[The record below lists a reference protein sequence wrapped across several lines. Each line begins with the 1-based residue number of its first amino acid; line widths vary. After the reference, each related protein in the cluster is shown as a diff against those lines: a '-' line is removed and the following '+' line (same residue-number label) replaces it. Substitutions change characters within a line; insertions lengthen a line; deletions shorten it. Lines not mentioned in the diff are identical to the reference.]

1 MRAVPMA
8 VELGWLTALELLVG
22 PSSDGVPRPS
32 ISLRPE
38 VKSRHLRA
46 DEGGQRALSM
56 VPAPLTSTGSAMSQ
70 GLGDVLIAQGV
81 LTQERLAQ
89 AEQIRASQGTSLGKT
104 LIDMNMVSEAQIVSA
119 VATQIGLPFADVRPG
134 TVDPLAAGLMPRDLA
149 RELVALPVQFGAGDT
164 ILVALADPGN
174 GAALSQVAAI
184 TGLEA
189 HPALAVRNDLL
200 QAIEHLADASVEAAQ
215 QGTAAQASA
224 TAATSAPPAGYDGAA
239 APTLGQPDQVGTDRP
254 GLFRREPPGPDG
266 GGDGRT
272 GAQAAL
278 HDQPTPPPV
287 PSASEVL
294 ASAASDHGEPRLAY
308 EEDLAFDLNAALVT
322 LIEAGGSD
330 LHLTVG
336 IPPAI
341 RVNGELE
348 HLATMPVLEPDMLR
362 NALYSIMTQ
371 KQREVFENELE
382 LDMSYTIPGR
392 GRFRVNV
399 FQQRESIGSVM
410 RMIPFEIKPLEDL
423 GVPAQVAN
431 FAFMPRGLVLV
442 TGPTGSGKSTTLAS
456 VIDIINRE
464 RASHIMTVEDP
475 IEFLHKHKMSVV
487 NQRELGQDTHSFAQ
501 ALKHVLRQDPDVIL
515 VGELRDLET
524 IQLAIT
530 AAETGH
536 LVFGTLHTQDAP
548 QTVDRI
554 IDVFPPH
561 QQEQIRVM
569 LATALNGV
577 VTQQL
582 LKRADGKGRAAAVEI
597 MVATSAIK
605 NLIREGKTH
614 QMYSSIQAGKQH
626 GMVAMDQSLAD
637 LVTRGIVTYN
647 HALERCGN
655 VADFNRLCGRE

>member
-1 MRAVPMA
+1 
-8 VELGWLTALELLVG
+8 
-22 PSSDGVPRPS
+22 
-32 ISLRPE
+32 
-38 VKSRHLRA
+38 
-46 DEGGQRALSM
+46 
-56 VPAPLTSTGSAMSQ
+56 MSQ
-70 GLGDVLIAQGV
+70 GLGQVLVQQGV
-81 LTQERLAQ
+81 LTPEHLAQ
-89 AEQIRASQGTSLGKT
+89 AEQVQAERGASLGRT
-104 LIDMNMVSEAQIVSA
+104 LVDLRMATEGQIVEA
-119 VATQIGLPFADVRPG
+119 VAATIGMRYVDVSPG
-134 TVDPLAAGLMPRDLA
+134 QVDPMAAGLMPRELA
-149 RELVALPVQFGAGDT
+149 RDLMALPVQFGDGNSVV
-164 ILVALADPGN
+164 VALADPAN
-174 GAALSQVAAI
+174 TGALAQVTAI

-189 HPALAVRNDLL
+189 HPALAVRDALAG
-200 QAIEHLADASVEAAQ
+200 AIEHLADGADHEV
-215 QGTAAQASA
+215 SA
-224 TAATSAPPAGYDGAA
+224 TVPVATPGVLFREGPAGRPGEDASTPPLPAMSNGSPDGDYAGLSAAALLDAA
-239 APTLGQPDQVGTDRP
+239 APVD
-254 GLFRREPPGPDG
+254 
-266 GGDGRT
+266 DGR
-272 GAQAAL
+272 AK
-278 HDQPTPPPV
+278 
-287 PSASEVL
+287 
-294 ASAASDHGEPRLAY
+294 LAY
-308 EEDLAFDLNAALVT
+308 EEELEFDLDAALQE
-322 LIEAGGSD
+322 LIARGGSD
-330 LHLTVG
+330 LHLTAG
-336 IPPAI
+336 IPPSV
-341 RVNGELE
+341 RVHGELE
-348 HLATMPVLEPDMLR
+348 HLPDTPRLEPDMLR

-371 KQREVFENELE
+371 KQRESFENDLE
-382 LDMSYTIPGR
+382 LDMSYTLPGQ

-423 GVPAQVAN
+423 GVPAQVSN

-456 VIDIINRE
+456 IIDIINRE

-475 IEFLHKHKMSVV
+475 IEFLHNHKRSVV
-487 NQRELGQDTHSFAQ
+487 NQRELGTDTHSFNN

-515 VGELRDLET
+515 VGEMRDLET

-582 LKRADGKGRAAAVEI
+582 LKRSDGKGRAVACEI
-597 MVATSAIK
+597 MVATSAIR

-637 LVTRGIVTYN
+637 LVNRGVVTYN
-647 HALERCGN
+647 HALERCAS
-655 VADFNRLCGRE
+655 VPDFNRLCGRA

>member
-1 MRAVPMA
+1 
-8 VELGWLTALELLVG
+8 
-22 PSSDGVPRPS
+22 
-32 ISLRPE
+32 
-38 VKSRHLRA
+38 
-46 DEGGQRALSM
+46 
-56 VPAPLTSTGSAMSQ
+56 MSQ
-70 GLGDVLIAQGV
+70 GLGQVLVQQGV
-81 LTQERLAQ
+81 LTPETLARAEQVQ
-89 AEQIRASQGTSLGKT
+89 AERGQSLGKT
-104 LIDMNMVSEAQIVSA
+104 LVELQMATEADIVEA
-119 VATQIGLPFADVRPG
+119 VAATIGMRFVDVSPG
-134 TVDPLAAGLMPRDLA
+134 QVDPMAAGLMPRDLA
-149 RELVALPVQFGAGDT
+149 RSLMALPVQFGDGNSVIVAMADPANSQ
-164 ILVALADPGN
+164 ALA
-174 GAALSQVAAI
+174 QVTAI

-189 HPALAVRNDLL
+189 HPALAVHDALAG
-200 QAIEHLADASVEAAQ
+200 AIEHLADRADADLSAAVPAASPGALFRE
-215 QGTAAQASA
+215 G
-224 TAATSAPPAGYDGAA
+224 PPPQPGYDGAA
-239 APTLGQPDQVGTDRP
+239 APQDLPLSNGS
-254 GLFRREPPGPDG
+254 PDG
-266 GGDGRT
+266 DYAG
-272 GAQAAL
+272 L
-278 HDQPTPPPV
+278 
-287 PSASEVL
+287 SASELLEAPVTIDDGR
-294 ASAASDHGEPRLAY
+294 AKLAY
-308 EEDLAFDLNAALVT
+308 EEELAFDLDAALQQ
-322 LIEAGGSD
+322 LIARGGSD
-330 LHLTVG
+330 LHLTAG

-341 RVNGELE
+341 RVHGELE
-348 HLATMPVLEPDMLR
+348 HLPDLAKLDPETLR

-371 KQREVFENELE
+371 KQRETFENDLE
-382 LDMSYTIPGR
+382 LDMSYTLPGQ

-475 IEFLHKHKMSVV
+475 IEFLHNHKRSVV
-487 NQRELGQDTHSFAQ
+487 NQRELGTDTHSFAQ

-515 VGELRDLET
+515 VGEMRDLET

-548 QTVDRI
+548 QTVDRV

-561 QQEQIRVM
+561 QQEQVRVM

-582 LKRADGKGRAAAVEI
+582 LKRSDGQGRAVATEI
-597 MVATSAIK
+597 MVATSAIR

-626 GMVAMDQSLAD
+626 GMIAMDQALAD
-637 LVTRGIVTYN
+637 LVNRGVVTYN
-647 HALERCGN
+647 HALERCAN
-655 VADFNRLCGRE
+655 VADFNRLCGRA